1 MNSEGRR
8 ILVTGGAGAIGTV
21 ASRRLADAGARVVV
35 NDLLAP
41 DDAAARLDDDRIAY
55 VQGDGTTSDGAAAL
69 VAAAESAIGTLTDV
83 VLLAGIVRTGGLLE
97 QTADDVRATF
107 DANVVASVVTA
118 QACVRRW
125 LEDGVPGHLVFI
137 SSWVQDVPWPGIAPY
152 SASKAAVRSIARSF
166 AREFAAD
173 GIRANVLAPGIVGVG
188 MAKHQWDTEPDY
200 QRRARRAVPLGELQ
214 TPESVADALVFLCSP
229 RSAYMTGSTLV
240 VDGGASLYPMDPEEV
255 ADADRD

>member
-1 MNSEGRR
+1 MISEGRR
-8 ILVTGGAGAIGTV
+8 ILVTGGAGAIGAV
-21 ASRRLADAGARVVV
+21 ASRRLADVGAQVVV

-41 DDAAARLDDDRIAY
+41 EDAAERLGDARIAY
-55 VQGDGTTSDGAAAL
+55 VQGDGTTADGAAA
-69 VAAAESAIGTLTDV
+69 VIAAAESAVGGLTDT

-107 DANVVASVVTA
+107 DTNVLASVLTA

-125 LEDGVPGHLVFI
+125 IEDGVAGHLVFI
-137 SSWVQDVPWPGIAPY
+137 SSWVQDVSWPGIAPY
-152 SASKAAVRSIARSF
+152 SASKAAVRSVARSF

-229 RSAYMTGSTLV
+229 LSAYMTGSTLV

-255 ADADRD
+255 PDAGRH